1 MGKIEYKQGNYEEAL
16 EYFQDALEILK
27 DTNYLRG
34 ELLTNVAIAAVYNEQ
49 GKEDSLKYDMALT
62 QYLSP
67 GLEILRKQEDKDKKQ
82 KNLMVQYLV
91 ETGNSY
97 FKKKNYENA
106 LSHRTEAKTITEEI
120 GELQNIPAIYY
131 NFGDLYEEQGEYDQ
145 VLENYQ
151 Q

>member
-62 QYLSP
+62 Q
-67 GLEILRKQEDKDKKQ
+67 
-82 KNLMVQYLV
+82 
-91 ETGNSY
+91 
-97 FKKKNYENA
+97 
-106 LSHRTEAKTITEEI
+106 
-120 GELQNIPAIYY
+120 
-131 NFGDLYEEQGEYDQ
+131 
-145 VLENYQ
+145 
-151 Q
+151 